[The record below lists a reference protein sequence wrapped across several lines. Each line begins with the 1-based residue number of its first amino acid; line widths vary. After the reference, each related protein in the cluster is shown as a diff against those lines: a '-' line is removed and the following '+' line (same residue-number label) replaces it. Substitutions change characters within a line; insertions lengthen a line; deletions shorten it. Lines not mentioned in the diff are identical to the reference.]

1 MSGSTFVSLLGI
13 VGSFF
18 LIVKREMVG
27 DMIGEAEWMRKVGG
41 VHYFIVFFAIFV
53 FFWSLAA
60 LTGTLDILFGP
71 IKNLIP
77 GMGGSAQQSP
87 ESYF

>member
-1 MSGSTFVSLLGI
+1 MSGTTILSLLGI
-13 VGSFF
+13 GASVA
-18 LIVKREMVG
+18 LIIKREMVG
-27 DMIGEAEWMRKVGG
+27 DMIGEAEWMRTIGG

-71 IKNLIP
+71 LKNLLP
-77 GMGGSAQQSP
+77 GSGGGTAQNP
-87 ESYF
+87 EAFY